1 MLTASKT
8 NHYDPSM
15 MFDGNR
21 ATAWVEGEDDDGIGQ
36 SITLHFDRKRSL
48 VGFEIINGYDKDQ
61 KIWAANSR
69 VETVEASTGDGQVQV
84 ITLKDVRGTSRFDF
98 DAPIE
103 TSWLQAHHPERLPR
117 FEIPRHGDQ
126 RALSDLRRLTFFWLS
141 RSGAD
146 TARRRH
152 YGAKLLS

>member
-1 MLTASKT
+1 MTTAS
-8 NHYDPSM
+8 
-15 MFDGNR
+15 
-21 ATAWVEGEDDDGIGQ
+21 AQ

-69 VETVEASTGDGQVQV
+69 VENVEASTGDGQVQV

-103 TSWLQAHHPERLPR
+103 TSWLQAHHPERLSR
-117 FEIPRHGDQ
+117 LEIPGYGDQ
-126 RALSDLRRLTFFWLS
+126 RALSDLCGLKVRGPFSPFTGRRCRQADEGQRKPCRV
-141 RSGAD
+141 RSCPSSGPSG
-146 TARRRH
+146 H
-152 YGAKLLS
+152 LLPVNGEKAAVT